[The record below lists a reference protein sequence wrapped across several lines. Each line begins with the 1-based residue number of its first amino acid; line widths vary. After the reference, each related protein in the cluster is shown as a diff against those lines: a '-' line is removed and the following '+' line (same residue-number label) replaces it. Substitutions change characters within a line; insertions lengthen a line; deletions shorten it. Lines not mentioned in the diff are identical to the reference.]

1 MAGRAGGRGSEA
13 MNYLKTGL
21 LLAAM
26 TALFGGI
33 GFLIGGEA
41 GMLIALAV
49 AAAMNLFAY
58 WNSDRMVLSMY
69 HAREVD
75 ARSAPDFHALI
86 TELAQRAGIPM
97 PRVYVIDNAQPNAF
111 ATGRNPQN
119 AAVAATR
126 SEEHTSELQSL
137 MRISYAVFCLKKKK
151 QDI

>member
-1 MAGRAGGRGSEA
+1 
-13 MNYLKTGL
+13 
-21 LLAAM
+21 M
-26 TALFGGI
+26 TALFGVI

-41 GMLIALAV
+41 GMLSALAV

-86 TELAQRAGIPM
+86 AELAQRAGIPM
-97 PRVYVIDNAQPNAF
+97 PRVYVIDNDQPNAF

-119 AAVAATR
+119 AAVAATTGLDR
-126 SEEHTSELQSL
+126 KSTRLNSSH
-137 MRISYAVFCLKKKK
+137 
-151 QDI
+151 

>member
-58 WNSDRMVLSMY
+58 WNIDRMVLSMY
-69 HAREVD
+69 HARAVD
-75 ARSAPDFHALI
+75 ARSAPDFPALKNGR
-86 TELAQRAGIPM
+86 ESGRERVCQRG
-97 PRVYVIDNAQPNAF
+97 
-111 ATGRNPQN
+111 
-119 AAVAATR
+119 
-126 SEEHTSELQSL
+126 
-137 MRISYAVFCLKKKK
+137 
-151 QDI
+151 